1 MDFAM
6 MSGSQVCDVGSTQPD
21 REAFSCFENGA
32 PYQGR
37 TNHNLGGDIASG
49 FRPATIRLMLGYER
63 VLLPFFTVE
72 GRVGFAF
79 NGGPESPA
87 PAGDGSTFLPIH
99 VEARAKVYFGQV
111 FRDDARGLKG
121 LSGYFSLGGGVA
133 QVDPKV
139 TVPVGECVAP
149 PRTASITPEQAACIN
164 SNNQALATKDLE
176 VYKRLGQSFISG
188 GPGLRYGITKHI
200 AANLQLT
207 GMLLLPSTGF
217 ALTPSLGVAAGF

>member
-21 REAFSCFENGA
+21 REAFSCFENGD

-49 FRPATIRLMLGYER
+49 FRPATIRLLVGYER
-63 VLLPFFTVE
+63 VILPFFSIE
-72 GRVGFAF
+72 ARLGFAF

-87 PAGDGSTFLPIH
+87 PAGDGSSFLPIH
-99 VEARAKVYFGQV
+99 AEARAKLYFSSVY
-111 FRDDARGLKG
+111 RDDARGLKG
-121 LSGYFSLGGGVA
+121 LTGYVTLGGGMA

-139 TVPVGECVAP
+139 TVPVGECVPP
-149 PRTASITPEQAACIN
+149 PRTSTITNEQADCID
-164 SNNQALATKDLE
+164 SNNQAITTKDLE

-188 GPGLRYGITKHI
+188 GPGLRYGITKNI

-207 GMLLLPSTGF
+207 GMFLLPSTGF